1 MTVSFRIMEAM
12 WGVGEELLTHLGVE
26 AWCGS
31 RKGPGTG
38 AGQGCLQNRWDPWKK
53 PILRRGAQTSLLGE
67 FFQQGARRQH
77 QTSEGLVICTLVQPV
92 DISRNPRET
101 SLEPKQKGRSS
112 PLASQ
117 A

>member
-1 MTVSFRIMEAM
+1 MG
-12 WGVGEELLTHLGVE
+12 GVGEELLTHLGVE

-38 AGQGCLQNRWDPWKK
+38 AGQGCLQNGWDPWKK

-77 QTSEGLVICTLVQPV
+77 QTNEGLVICTLVQPV
-92 DISRNPRET
+92 DISRNP
-101 SLEPKQKGRSS
+101 GR
-112 PLASQ
+112 Q
-117 A
+117 AWSRNRRGGPRR